1 MATWIAWVE
10 LEAPDMA
17 TARRRL
23 EHALVTTAR
32 VDRIQSKISYQID
45 TEIDT
50 EERQARERARR
61 RLEEDGE

>member
-32 VDRIQSKISYQID
+32 VDRIQSEISYR
-45 TEIDT
+45 IDT

-61 RLEEDGE
+61 RLEEDGG

>member
-45 TEIDT
+45 TE
-50 EERQARERARR
+50 ERQARERARR